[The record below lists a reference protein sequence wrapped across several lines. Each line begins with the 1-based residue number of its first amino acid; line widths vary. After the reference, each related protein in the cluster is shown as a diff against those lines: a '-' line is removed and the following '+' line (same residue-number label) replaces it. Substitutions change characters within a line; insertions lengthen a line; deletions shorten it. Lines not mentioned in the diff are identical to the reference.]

1 MLARALVT
9 VREATPEDL
18 PHVAALWGE
27 LRTSTQPGERSLP
40 PAPEA
45 QLLAKLAEL
54 QRDPGIQLV
63 VAIREDTLLGMA
75 CYAVGPTAPLSE
87 GRAVHVHYL
96 HVREGAR
103 RRGVGHALL
112 AAVTAYAEACGAEH
126 VVVSTAPNLRE
137 TSRFY
142 ARLGFDPVVL
152 RRACPVSALRRRLA
166 MDHPALEGRDAFV
179 DDLVARRRLMRARS
193 RMRALAR

>member
-18 PHVAALWGE
+18 PKLIMLWGE
-27 LRTSTQPGERSLP
+27 LRTSRHPGERSLA
-40 PAPEA
+40 PAPEP
-45 QLLAKLAEL
+45 QLLAKLTEL
-54 QRDPGIQLV
+54 QQDPQVQVI
-63 VAIREDTLLGMA
+63 VAVREDTVLGMA
-75 CYAVGPTAPLSE
+75 CYACGPRGPL
-87 GRAVHVHYL
+87 GGGLAVHVHYL

-112 AAVTAYAEACGAEH
+112 GAVTSYAEACGAEH
-126 VVVSTAPNLRE
+126 VVVSTPPQLRE

-152 RRACPVSALRRRLA
+152 RRACSVPALRRRLA
-166 MDHPALEGRDAFV
+166 LDHPALEGRDGLV
-179 DDLVARRRLMRARS
+179 DDLVARRRLVRARS
-193 RMRALAR
+193 RMRAL